1 MIMVIKLKKYKYI
14 ILNVAIS
21 LGIGALSAFFTMNA
35 MDLYIKINRPKI
47 APPGFIFPIIWTIL
61 YVLIGLSSYLIHRS
75 NEKHKESA
83 LILYYF
89 QLALNF
95 IWPIIFFNYQN
106 FLLALAN
113 LLCLNISVIILIRMF
128 YKLRPIA
135 AYLLL
140 PYLAWLLF
148 ALYLNFWIFLHN

>member
-1 MIMVIKLKKYKYI
+1 MVIKLKKYKYI

-21 LGIGALSAFFTMNA
+21 LGIGALSALCTFNA
-35 MDLYIKINRPKI
+35 MELYQKINRPKV
-47 APPGFIFPIIWTIL
+47 APPGFIFPIVWAVL

-75 NEKHKESA
+75 KDNHKESA

-95 IWPIIFFNYQN
+95 AWPITFFNYQN
-106 FLLALAN
+106 FLLALAI
-113 LLCLNISVIILIRMF
+113 LLGLNISVIILIRLF
-128 YKLRPIA
+128 YKIRPIA

-140 PYLAWLLF
+140 PYLGWILF
-148 ALYLNFWIFLHN
+148 ALYLNFWIFLRN

>member
-1 MIMVIKLKKYKYI
+1 MKKYKYI
-14 ILNVAIS
+14 LLNVAIS
-21 LGIGALSAFFTMNA
+21 LGIGALSAFFTMNS
-35 MDLYIKINRPKI
+35 MDIYQKINRPSI
-47 APPGFIFPIIWTIL
+47 APPGYIFPIVWTVL

-75 NEKHKESA
+75 KDDHKESA

-106 FLLALAN
+106 FLLALAV
-113 LLCLNISVIILIRMF
+113 LLGLNISVIILIRLF
-128 YKLRPIA
+128 YKIRPLA

-140 PYLAWLLF
+140 PYLGWILF

>member
-1 MIMVIKLKKYKYI
+1 MKKYKYI
-14 ILNVAIS
+14 LLNVAIS
-21 LGIGALSAFFTMNA
+21 LGIGALSAFFTMNSMA
-35 MDLYIKINRPKI
+35 LYQKINRPNI
-47 APPGFIFPIIWTIL
+47 APPGYIFPIVWTVL

-75 NEKHKESA
+75 KDDHKESA

-106 FLLALAN
+106 FLLALAV
-113 LLCLNISVIILIRMF
+113 LLGLNISVIILIRLF
-128 YKLRPIA
+128 YKIRPLA

-140 PYLAWLLF
+140 PYLGWILF

>member
-1 MIMVIKLKKYKYI
+1 MKKYKYI
-14 ILNVAIS
+14 LLNVAIS
-21 LGIGALSAFFTMNA
+21 LGIGALSAFFTMNS
-35 MDLYIKINRPKI
+35 MDLYQKINRPSI
-47 APPGFIFPIIWTIL
+47 APPGYIFPIVWTVL

-75 NEKHKESA
+75 KDDHKESA

-106 FLLALAN
+106 FLLALAV
-113 LLCLNISVIILIRMF
+113 LLGLNISVIILIRLF
-128 YKLRPIA
+128 YKIRPLA

-140 PYLAWLLF
+140 PYLGWILF